1 MLFICIFLLF
11 GQKKKVSAEG
21 YEPYEEPFEVM
32 GDEATVLNVT
42 LRRLAVSLSSTSS
55 SPTLVPLGTVED
67 ALITGSTTVS
77 IPTDDDFSGDGNHNT
92 QHPNGVNPNNS
103 ITTITSV
110 TMATLILEAAT
121 SNNETTSNDL
131 PPTNPNAAVTGSA
144 SNIGSN
150 EEDDDEDDGDE
161 DNAPSN
167 NNPDG
172 LEPRAGAVTSAASS
186 GGGGG
191 GITMRLC
198 LTIAACTFIMKQFY

>member
-1 MLFICIFLLF
+1 MVNK
-11 GQKKKVSAEG
+11 KKKVSAEG
-21 YEPYEEPFEVM
+21 YEPYEEPFDVM

-131 PPTNPNAAVTGSA
+131 PSTNPSNAAAVTGST

-161 DNAPSN
+161 DNAPTN

-172 LEPRAGAVTSAASS
+172 LEPRAGAVTSVASS

-198 LTIAACTFIMKQFY
+198 LAIAACTFIMKPFD